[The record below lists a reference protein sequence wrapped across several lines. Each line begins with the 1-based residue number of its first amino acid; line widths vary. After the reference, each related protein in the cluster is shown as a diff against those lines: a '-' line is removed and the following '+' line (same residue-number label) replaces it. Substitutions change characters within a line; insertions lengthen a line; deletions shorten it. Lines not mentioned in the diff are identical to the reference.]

1 MLPCFRVN
9 KVGLKTKVYLGWG
22 RGGETDLA
30 VETTSLVNSWMTSR
44 LETFLSIIR
53 KAVVHH
59 EESGMFLIARTNR
72 PDC

>member
-59 EESGMFLIARTNR
+59 EESGMFLIARTNP